1 MLKKFFHYFKSRPIT
16 TSPNDKLSIVIS
28 LQNNYDIDIELK
40 YPNLENY
47 SVENMTSLAEKYAE
61 LLIYINSNVLK
72 HKLLENIKDRSYK
85 SEDLKQ
91 KLFFDNVLS
100 FHDIIKQEIKKQTNT
115 TGPLISPIAVFA
127 TK

>member
-1 MLKKFFHYFKSRPIT
+1 MLKKFFHYFKSRPIK
-16 TSPNDKLSIVIS
+16 TSPNDQLSVVIS
-28 LQNNYDIDIELK
+28 LQNNYNIDIELK

-72 HKLLENIKDRSYK
+72 HKLLENIKERSYR

-100 FHDIIKQEIKKQTNT
+100 FHDIVKQEIKKQTNT
-115 TGPLISPIAVFA
+115 TGPLVSPMSVFA

>member
-1 MLKKFFHYFKSRPIT
+1 MLKKFFHYFKPRPIT
-16 TSPNDKLSIVIS
+16 TSPNNKLSIVIS

-47 SVENMTSLAEKYAE
+47 SVENMTILAEKYAE

>member
-1 MLKKFFHYFKSRPIT
+1 MLKKFFHYFKPRPII
-16 TSPNDKLSIVIS
+16 TSLNDKLSIIIS